1 MLMNAKL
8 HDALCVAVIALLGLF
23 LGAVRSNEVMIT
35 SENKVLAFDQTEL
48 TIGTFEFFL
57 LNSFGNCIFIDAPI
71 SSLTVPLLSLS
82 GGTY

>member
-48 TIGTFEFFL
+48 TIGTFEFFCSTVLATASL
-57 LNSFGNCIFIDAPI
+57 LTHQFQA
-71 SSLTVPLLSLS
+71 
-82 GGTY
+82 